1 MRVTLTGATGLI
13 GRRLIAALQGRG
25 DEVTVLSRDPKQAE
39 QRLSVR
45 AAGWNPLAD
54 PAPVSA
60 LADADAVIHLA
71 GEPVAQRWNTAV
83 KERIRVSRSAGTTNL
98 VAGLRDADPRPR
110 VLVSTSASGYY
121 GDRGAEPLTESST
134 PGEDFLAEVCK
145 AWEDAAIGAESLG
158 LRVTRVRTGVVLTSD
173 GGALKTMLPPFKA
186 GVGGPIA
193 GGRQYIPWIHLDDLV
208 GIYLAALD
216 GEGWSGPV
224 NGCAPGAV
232 TNKVFSHA
240 LGHALHRP
248 AVMPVPAFAIRA
260 LYGQMAEIVTGGQRM
275 IPERTL
281 ELGYAFRH
289 PDLDEA
295 LHSALGKDQ
304 GGS

>member
-13 GRRLIAALQGRG
+13 GRRLIAALQDRG
-25 DEVTVLSRDPKQAE
+25 DEATVLSRDPSKAE
-39 QRLSVR
+39 QSLSGVR
-45 AAGWNPLAD
+45 AVAWNPLAD

-71 GEPVAQRWNTAV
+71 GEPVAQRWSTAV
-83 KERIRVSRSAGTTNL
+83 KERIRASRASGTANL
-98 VAGLRDADPRPR
+98 VAGLRDAGPRPR

-121 GDRGAEPLTESST
+121 GDRGAEPLTESAT
-134 PGEDFLAEVCK
+134 PGDDFLAEVCRG
-145 AWEDAAIGAESLG
+145 WEDAATGAESLG

-186 GVGGPIA
+186 GVGGPVA
-193 GGRQYIPWIHLDDLV
+193 GGRQYIPWIHLDDVV

-281 ELGYAFRH
+281 ELGYAFTH

-295 LHSALGKDQ
+295 LRSALSQD
-304 GGS
+304 

>member
-13 GRRLIAALQGRG
+13 GRRLIAALQDRG
-25 DEVTVLSRDPKQAE
+25 DEVTVLSRDPSRAE
-39 QRLSVR
+39 QSLHGVR
-45 AAGWNPLAD
+45 AVAWNPLTD

-60 LADADAVIHLA
+60 LANADAVIHLA

-83 KERIRVSRSAGTTNL
+83 KERIRASRASGTANL
-98 VAGLRDADPRPR
+98 VAGLRDAVRRPR

-121 GDRGAEPLTESST
+121 GDRGAEPLTESAT
-134 PGEDFLAEVCK
+134 PGDDFLAEVCR
-145 AWEDAAIGAESLG
+145 AWEDAATGAESLG

-186 GVGGPIA
+186 GVGGPVA
-193 GGRQYIPWIHLDDLV
+193 GGRQYIPWIHLDDVV

-248 AVMPVPAFAIRA
+248 AVIPVPTFAIRA

-281 ELGYAFRH
+281 ELGYAFKH

-295 LHSALGKDQ
+295 LRSALGQD
-304 GGS
+304 

>member
-13 GRRLIAALQGRG
+13 GRQLIAALRGRG
-25 DEVTVLSRDPKQAE
+25 DEITVLSRDPGKAE
-39 QRLSVR
+39 QTLSGVR
-45 AAGWNPLAD
+45 AVAWNPLAD

-71 GEPVAQRWNTAV
+71 GEPVAQRWNDAV
-83 KERIRVSRSAGTTNL
+83 KERIRVSRSTGTANL
-98 VAGLRDADPRPR
+98 VAGLRAADPRPR
-110 VLVSTSASGYY
+110 VLVSASASGYY
-121 GDRGAEPLTESST
+121 GDRGAEPLTESAT
-134 PGEDFLAEVCK
+134 PGTDFLAEVCR
-145 AWEDAAIGAESLG
+145 AWEDAATAAESLG

-186 GVGGPIA
+186 GVGGPVA

-216 GEGWSGPV
+216 GDGWSGPV

-232 TNKVFSHA
+232 TNKAFSHA

-248 AVMPVPAFAIRA
+248 AVMPVPGFAIRA
-260 LYGQMAEIVTGGQRM
+260 LYGQMAEIVTGSQRM
-275 IPERTL
+275 VPERTL
-281 ELGYAFRH
+281 ALGYAFRH

-295 LHSALGKDQ
+295 LHSALGRD
-304 GGS
+304 

>member
-13 GRRLIAALQGRG
+13 GRQLIAALRGRG
-25 DEVTVLSRDPKQAE
+25 DEITILSRDPGKAE
-39 QRLSVR
+39 QTLSGVR
-45 AAGWNPLAD
+45 AVAWNPLAD

-71 GEPVAQRWNTAV
+71 GEPVAQRWNDAV
-83 KERIRVSRSAGTTNL
+83 KERIRVSRSTGTANL
-98 VAGLRDADPRPR
+98 VAGLRAADPRPR
-110 VLVSTSASGYY
+110 VLVSASASGYY
-121 GDRGAEPLTESST
+121 GDRGAEPLTESAA
-134 PGEDFLAEVCK
+134 PGTDFLAEVCR
-145 AWEDAAIGAESLG
+145 AWEDAATAAESLG

-186 GVGGPIA
+186 GVGGPVA

-216 GEGWSGPV
+216 GDGWSGAV

-232 TNKVFSHA
+232 TNKAFSHA

-248 AVMPVPAFAIRA
+248 AVMPVPGFAIRA
-260 LYGQMAEIVTGGQRM
+260 LYGQMAEIVTGSQRM
-275 IPERTL
+275 VPERTL
-281 ELGYAFRH
+281 ALGYAFRH

-295 LHSALGKDQ
+295 LHSALGRD
-304 GGS
+304 

>member
-13 GRRLIAALQGRG
+13 GRRLIAALRGRG

-186 GVGGPIA
+186 GVGGPVA

-240 LGHALHRP
+240 LGRALHRP

-260 LYGQMAEIVTGGQRM
+260 LYGEMAEIVTGGQHL

-281 ELGYAFRH
+281 ELGYEFRH

-295 LHSALGKDQ
+295 LHSALGKD
-304 GGS
+304 

>member
-13 GRRLIAALQGRG
+13 GRQLIAALQGRG
-25 DEVTVLSRDPKQAE
+25 DEVTVLSRDPGQAE
-39 QRLSVR
+39 QTLSGVR
-45 AAGWNPLAD
+45 AVAWNPLAD

-60 LADADAVIHLA
+60 LADADGVIHLA

-83 KERIRVSRSAGTTNL
+83 KERIRVSRSTGTANL
-98 VAGLRDADPRPR
+98 VAGLRDAGPRPR

-121 GDRGAEPLTESST
+121 GDRGAEPLTESATSGT
-134 PGEDFLAEVCK
+134 DFLAEVCK
-145 AWEDAAIGAESLG
+145 AWEDAATGAESLG

-186 GVGGPIA
+186 GVGGPVA
-193 GGRQYIPWIHLDDLV
+193 GGRQYIPWIHLDDVV
-208 GIYLAALD
+208 GIYVAALD
-216 GEGWSGPV
+216 GDGWSGPV

-281 ELGYAFRH
+281 ELGYEFRH

-295 LHSALGKDQ
+295 LRSALGKD
-304 GGS
+304 

>member
-13 GRRLIAALQGRG
+13 GRQLIAALQGRG
-25 DEVTVLSRDPKQAE
+25 DEVTVLSRDPSKAE
-39 QRLSVR
+39 QTLSGVR
-45 AAGWNPLAD
+45 AVAWNPLAD

-60 LADADAVIHLA
+60 LADADGVIHLA

-83 KERIRVSRSAGTTNL
+83 KERIRVSRATGTANL
-98 VAGLRDADPRPR
+98 VAGLRDAPRPR

-121 GDRGAEPLTESST
+121 GDRGAEPLTESAT
-134 PGEDFLAEVCK
+134 PGTDFLAEVCK
-145 AWEDAAIGAESLG
+145 AWEDAATQAESLG

-186 GVGGPIA
+186 GVGGPVA
-193 GGRQYIPWIHLDDLV
+193 GGRQYIPWIHLDDVV

-216 GEGWSGPV
+216 GDGWSGPV

-232 TNKVFSHA
+232 TNQVFSHA

-281 ELGYAFRH
+281 ELGYEFRH

-295 LHSALGKDQ
+295 LHSALGKD
-304 GGS
+304 